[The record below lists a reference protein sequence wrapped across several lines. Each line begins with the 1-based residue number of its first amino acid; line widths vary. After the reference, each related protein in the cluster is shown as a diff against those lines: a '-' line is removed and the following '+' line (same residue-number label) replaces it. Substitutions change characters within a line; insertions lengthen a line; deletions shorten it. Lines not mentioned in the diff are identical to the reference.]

1 MQAGSGDEG
10 DVLVLETR
18 RGQES
23 GHLILDL
30 VESFL
35 GPSYHVQLVDGHND
49 AGDPHAANQ
58 EGMLLSLA
66 PQPGFESTGA
76 GIDDEDGE
84 VGLTGSSNH
93 VRDKIFVTRGIEDR
107 EGRVL
112 RLEPVGGDVY
122 RDSSAAFF
130 GRLVQ
135 DPGERKRALAD
146 GFCLLPEP
154 VDRALV
160 DNSEIE
166 KQPAHHGAL
175 SRVHVPDHDKT
186 GTPFAAALFEFG
198 NYVEISALG
207 QRCIVDLQ
215 LVYPR
220 GDGRRGLSALL
231 LGLRSRLLA
240 GCIDY

>member
-1 MQAGSGDEG
+1 MQAGNGDEG

-18 RGQES
+18 RGQKP

-30 VESFL
+30 VESL
-35 GPSYHVQLVDGHND
+35 LRPGYHVQFVDGHND
-49 AGDPHAANQ
+49 AGHSHAANQ
-58 EGMLLSLA
+58 EGMLLSLT
-66 PQPGFESTGA
+66 PQPGFKSAGA
-76 GIDDEDGE
+76 GVDDKNGE

-93 VRDKIFVTRGIEDR
+93 VRDKILVTRGIEDC

-112 RLEPVGGDVY
+112 RLEPVGGDVH
-122 RDSSAAFF
+122 RDAPAAFF

-135 DPGERKRALAD
+135 NPGERERALAD
-146 GFCLLPEP
+146 GFCLLPES
-154 VDRALV
+154 VDCALV

-175 SRVHVPDHDKT
+175 PRIHVPDHNKT
-186 GTPFAAALFEFG
+186 GTPFTPSLFELG
-198 NYVEISALG
+198 NDIEISAFG
-207 QRCIVDLQ
+207 QRGIVDLQ

-220 GDGRRGLSALL
+220 CDGRRGLSPFL